1 MVFSFNRV
9 ILFLLVLS
17 SVYSLISFWI
27 FKFLLCFLLFCFLL
41 NKFKPSIYKASV
53 STVCCGKIS
62 SIVECASINCSK
74 CLFFFF
80 FAFSPFFIFTITKIA
95 DIILNQKSSSFLRFR
110 FTVEKCLAFSFR
122 FYGKVIALCEYTE
135 KPFSSSIGI
144 AAHKHT

>member
-9 ILFLLVLS
+9 ILFLLVLY

-74 CLFFFF
+74 CFFFF
-80 FAFSPFFIFTITKIA
+80 CLFTLFHIYYPKNCRHNFESEIKQLFSLQVYCK
-95 DIILNQKSSSFLRFR
+95 
-110 FTVEKCLAFSFR
+110 KCLAFFLSFPR
-122 FYGKVIALCEYTE
+122 KSDCPV
-135 KPFSSSIGI
+135 
-144 AAHKHT
+144 